1 MISKK
6 GSVTLRRKIY
16 SRKID
21 PAYRQLILTE
31 DIIGLASNIFLLSGN
46 ESKLDKQCLIKQ

>member
-31 DIIGLASNIFLLSGN
+31 DIIGLASNIFLLSEN
-46 ESKLDKQCLIKQ
+46 KSKSGKQSLIKQ